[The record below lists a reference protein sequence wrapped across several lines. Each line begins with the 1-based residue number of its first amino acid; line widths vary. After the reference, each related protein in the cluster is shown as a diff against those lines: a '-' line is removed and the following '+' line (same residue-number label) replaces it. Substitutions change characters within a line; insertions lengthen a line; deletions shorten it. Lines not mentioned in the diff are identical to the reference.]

1 MTGSQLD
8 LFGSGSSLPA
18 GFRYQADLISPE
30 EEQNLLERFAG
41 LPFREFEFHGYVG
54 KRRTVS
60 FGWEYDFSTEQVLPT
75 EDMPDFLLPLRE
87 KAASFADLTASE
99 LPQALVTEYQ
109 AGAAI
114 GWHKDKGVFGDV
126 VGISLLAPCV
136 FRLRRRKGTT
146 WERASVRAEPCS
158 AYLLRGSARM
168 EWEHSIL
175 AVESLRY
182 SVTFRTLRSAR

>member
-8 LFGSGSSLPA
+8 LFGSGPSLPA
-18 GFRYQADLISPE
+18 GFQYQADLISPK

-75 EDMPDFLLPLRE
+75 EDIPDFLLPLRE
-87 KAASFADLTASE
+87 KAASFAGLAASE
-99 LPQALVTEYQ
+99 LPHALVTEYQ

-136 FRLRRRKGTT
+136 FRLRRRNEAT
-146 WERASVRAEPCS
+146 WERASLTAEPRS
-158 AYLLRGSARM
+158 AYLLRGSARV
-168 EWEHSIL
+168 EWEHSIP

-182 SVTFRTLRSAR
+182 SVTFRTLRSA

>member
-1 MTGSQLD
+1 MNDDRISAGPLRIR
-8 LFGSGSSLPA
+8 PRAA

-41 LPFREFEFHGYVG
+41 LPFREFQFHGYVG

-60 FGWEYDFSTEQVLPT
+60 FGWEYNFSTEQVLST
-75 EDMPDFLLPLRE
+75 DDLPDFLLPLQE
-87 KAASFADLTASE
+87 KAASFAGLTASE
-99 LPQALVTEYQ
+99 LPHALVTEYQ

-136 FRLRRRKGTT
+136 FRLRPRKGTT

-158 AYLLRGSARM
+158 AYLLLGSARV

-175 AVESLRY
+175 GVESLRY
-182 SVTFRTLRSAR
+182 SVTFRTLRSA